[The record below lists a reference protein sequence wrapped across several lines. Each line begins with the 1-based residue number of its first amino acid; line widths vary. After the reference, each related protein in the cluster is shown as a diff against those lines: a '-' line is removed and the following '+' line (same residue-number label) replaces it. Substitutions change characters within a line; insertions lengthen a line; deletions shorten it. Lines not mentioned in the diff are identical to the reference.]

1 MLRHARATDYA
12 ACTSIFHTIFDIT
25 EDPRWVLAWKTRS
38 PTVSFVV
45 EEYGFVTGFAIV
57 SKAGV
62 LSYLCVAGARQGQG
76 LGSDLVRT
84 VTRSAR
90 ATLRRR
96 LRLTTANVQ
105 GLREWYERLGFRVV
119 RTRTG
124 GTCFDMEAVSTSV

>member
-1 MLRHARATDYA
+1 MIRHARATDYA
-12 ACTSIFHTIFDIT
+12 ACTAIFHTIFDIT

-38 PTVSFVV
+38 PAVSFVV
-45 EEYGFVTGFAIV
+45 EEHGFVTGFAIV

-62 LSYLCVAGARQGQG
+62 LSYLCIAEARQGQG

-96 LRLTTANVQ
+96 LRLTTADVK

-119 RTRTG
+119 RTRAG
-124 GTCFDMEAVSTSV
+124 GTCFDMISTGV